1 MQLGYMLACLTVLL
15 RHVPLRVSDEAT
27 TVSRLPGSVCE
38 PKQFVSCRL
47 TLMDLPGGPER
58 TSHGQFIT
66 LSIHCTG
73 ASQRTSHVYPPTCC
87 RNLSVYEIITITISM
102 IIHHSVHVYPPIN
115 HTKPSRRML
124 ETETKALRP
133 RPLLWPRDR
142 RRPTFRPTDWSRD
155 QTHGL
160 WTEPIRLVS
169 RLWLLCLPRAII
181 WNNHDRNNS
190 SVVMRHCCSW
200 FTRIP
205 SHLNSSW
212 DRQADRQ
219 WRCHRSLPD

>member
-1 MQLGYMLACLTVLL
+1 VLL

-87 RNLSVYEIITITISM
+87 RNLSVYEIITITMYTYTLPS
-102 IIHHSVHVYPPIN
+102 IIPN
-115 HTKPSRRML
+115 
-124 ETETKALRP
+124 LRDEC
-133 RPLLWPRDR
+133 LR
-142 RRPTFRPTDWSRD
+142 RRPKRWDRD
-155 QTHGL
+155 
-160 WTEPIRLVS
+160 
-169 RLWLLCLPRAII
+169 
-181 WNNHDRNNS
+181 
-190 SVVMRHCCSW
+190 HCCDLETGGDRHFGLQIEVEIKHMASGPSRSVW
-200 FTRIP
+200 TRDFDFSA
-205 SHLNSSW
+205 SHE
-212 DRQADRQ
+212 
-219 WRCHRSLPD
+219 P